1 MKDLEFLKINYI
13 SNKGIYDNINIFEN
27 TLESFN
33 EALKNNLILNLK
45 IRLTKDNV
53 LVVYNDSD
61 LTRLMHLKDK
71 ISMTTY
77 EELLYLN
84 KYYIP
89 TLEEILRLVNGKVP
103 IIIHPKTLECRNH
116 LQKELVKLLDNY
128 SGEFAIISSN
138 SLIIRWYNK
147 NRPNYIIGEIM
158 SKSNKLK
165 KINLLN
171 YFANFTITSDFISI
185 DIEYY
190 NIIKMKNIK
199 EKTLLLGYIAD
210 TKEKFNKYK
219 DVTDNLYIEKIFY
232 E

>member
-45 IRLTKDNV
+45 IRLTKDNI

-84 KYYIP
+84 KYHIP
-89 TLEEILRLVNGKVP
+89 TLEEVLKLVAGKVP
-103 IIIHPKTLECRNH
+103 IIINPKTLECKNH

-128 SGEFAIISSN
+128 QGKFAIISNN

-147 NRPNYIIGEIM
+147 NRPNYIVGEIM
-158 SKSNKLK
+158 SKSSKLK
-165 KINLLN
+165 KFNLLN
-171 YFANFTITSDFISI
+171 YFINFTIISDFISI

-199 EKTLLLGYIAD
+199 EETLLLGYIAD
-210 TKEKFNKYK
+210 TKEKYDKYK

>member
-1 MKDLEFLKINYI
+1 MKDLEFLKTNYI

-45 IRLTKDNV
+45 IRLTKDNII
-53 LVVYNDSD
+53 VVYNDSD

-71 ISMTTY
+71 IIMTTY

-84 KYYIP
+84 KYHIP
-89 TLEEILRLVNGKVP
+89 TFEEVLKLVAGKVP
-103 IIIHPKTLECRNH
+103 IIINPKTLECNNR

-128 SGEFAIISSN
+128 SGKFAIVNNN

-158 SKSNKLK
+158 SKSSKLK
-165 KINLLN
+165 KFNLLN
-171 YFANFTITSDFISI
+171 YFVNFTIASDFISI

-219 DVTDNLYIEKIFY
+219 DVTDNLYIEKTFY